1 MALQNIWQ
9 SLQRLS
15 LSQAAERL
23 GATPDDTDE
32 IRLQK
37 TLVLVFACA
46 MSLAGIIWGSFVY
59 FIYQTAL
66 AALPPFGYMILSLL
80 NVVIFALTRHFRLFR
95 FVQLLLTL
103 LLPFLMMV
111 ALGGFVSGSATIL
124 WSLIAPLGALVVA
137 DRRQATLWFLAF
149 LGLVLFSSFLEPAIR
164 PMHDVPLLVQTVFF
178 AMNIGGVSAV
188 AFVLLSYFGAQKDK
202 LRDLERAY
210 LQQELTMARD
220 IQQALLPKNL
230 PELKGW
236 KFSCC
241 YQPAREVG
249 GDFYDFLELEGGR
262 LGLVVGDA
270 TGHGMP
276 AALVMATARS
286 MLRAVAQ
293 ASESPGEV
301 LRRAN
306 DPLFTD
312 IPPSMFIT
320 CFYAILDPKSG
331 RLLYA
336 NAGHDLPYLHRGG
349 DAKELKARGMP
360 LGLMPGMSY
369 EEQEIT
375 LEAGDS
381 ALFYSDGLVEAHDP
395 QRREMFGF
403 PRLRALVAEHGE
415 DGSLVEILLEELHSF
430 TGDGWEQ
437 EDDITLL
444 TLRRAAASR

>member
-1 MALQNIWQ
+1 MVLENIWQ
-9 SLQRLS
+9 SLWRVS
-15 LSQAAERL
+15 FSQVLQRL
-23 GATPDDTDE
+23 GATPHDTDE

-37 TLVLVFACA
+37 TLVFVFACA
-46 MSLAGIIWGSFVY
+46 MSLAGIIWGWFVLLVY
-59 FIYQTAL
+59 HNPL
-66 AALPPFGYMILSLL
+66 AALPPFGYVILTLL
-80 NVVIFALTRHFRLFR
+80 NVVFFALIRRFGLFR
-95 FVQLLLTL
+95 FIQLFLSLV
-103 LLPFLMMV
+103 LPFLMMV
-111 ALGGFVSGSATIL
+111 ALGGFMNGSATIL

-137 DRRQATLWFLAF
+137 NRRQATLWFLAF
-149 LGLVLFSSFLEPAIR
+149 LGLVLFSSLLEPVIR
-164 PMHDVPLLVQTVFF
+164 PTHDVPLLVQTILF
-178 AMNIGGVSAV
+178 AMNISGVSAV
-188 AFVLLSYFGAQKDK
+188 AFVLLSYFVTQKDK

-210 LQQELTMARD
+210 LQQELRMARD

-236 KFSCC
+236 KISCR
-241 YQPAREVG
+241 YQPATEVG
-249 GDFYDFLELEGGR
+249 GDFYDFLELEDGR
-262 LGLVVGDA
+262 LGFVVEDA

-312 IPPSMFIT
+312 IPPNMFVT
-320 CFYAILDPKSG
+320 CFYAILDPESG

-336 NAGHDLPYLHRGG
+336 NAGHDLPYLRRRSGE
-349 DAKELKARGMP
+349 AEELRASGMP

-369 EEQEIT
+369 EEQEVN
-375 LEAGDS
+375 LEAGDD

-403 PRLRALVAEHGE
+403 PRLRAFVAEHAE
-415 DGSLVEILLEELHSF
+415 QEPLVDSLLEQLYSF
-430 TGDGWEQ
+430 TGEGWEQ
-437 EDDITLL
+437 EDDITLV
-444 TLRRAAASR
+444 TLERSPQ